1 MALGPCMWQPV
12 RLRGT
17 LDNPSPPPCYSQGQ
31 RFGSEVQLPSL
42 VFAVYGTV
50 AGRGCLCLCPTVGWS
65 VSWLVAASPLFPGRC
80 SSPTKPTRVYGV
92 VCGGVFLYISKQD
105 VSD

>member
-17 LDNPSPPPCYSQGQ
+17 LDNPSPPRVIPRGRGLAV
-31 RFGSEVQLPSL
+31 RFSCRRWC
-42 VFAVYGTV
+42 FAVYGTV